1 MKNIVIIGAGDLGRE
16 VVWLIEDINKIKPTY
31 LVLGFLDDYKYKD
44 GGEFYGYKVIGD
56 IGSLERIS
64 KEMPLYAVIAIQD
77 GEARRRIVE
86 EHPDFDSWETIIHPS
101 AIIASTSPVGKGSV
115 IFPHVTVSVNTRID
129 DFVLLYIHAVV
140 CNDCNIGKYTSVMFG
155 TMIAERVEVGKVCNL
170 GAGCIIGP
178 HLKLEDYKKVD
189 FGTTLK

>member
-56 IGSLERIS
+56 IGALEKIA
-64 KEMPLYAVIAIQD
+64 KETPVSAVIAIQD
-77 GEARRRIVE
+77 GDARRRIVE
-86 EHPDFDSWETIIHPS
+86 EHPDFDSWETIIHPT
-101 AIIASTSPVGKGSV
+101 AVIASTSPVGKGSV
-115 IFPHVTVSVNTRID
+115 IFPHVTVSVNTKID
-129 DFVLLYIHAVV
+129 DFVLLYIHAVI
-140 CNDCNIGKYTSVMFG
+140 CNDCNISKYVSVMFG
-155 TMIAERVEVGKVCNL
+155 TMIGERVDVGKACNL
-170 GAGCIIGP
+170 SAGCIIGP
-178 HLKLEDYKKVD
+178 HLKLEDNKNVD

>member
-31 LVLGFLDDYKYKD
+31 LALGFLDDYKYKD

-56 IGSLERIS
+56 IGALEKIA
-64 KEMPLYAVIAIQD
+64 KETPVSAVIAIQD
-77 GEARRRIVE
+77 GDARRRIVE
-86 EHPDFDSWETIIHPS
+86 EHPDFDSWETIIHPT
-101 AIIASTSPVGKGSV
+101 AVIASTSPVGKGSV
-115 IFPHVTVSVNTRID
+115 IFPHVTVSVNTKID
-129 DFVLLYIHAVV
+129 DFVLLYIHAVI
-140 CNDCNIGKYTSVMFG
+140 CNDCNISKYVSVMFG
-155 TMIAERVEVGKVCNL
+155 TMIGERVDVGKACNL

-178 HLKLEDYKKVD
+178 HLKLEDNKNVD